1 MTKTKLN
8 KIDRQNLSAG
18 MNAVVWPFLLF
29 SPMGFRAGIAVSG
42 FCVLVTATVLF
53 IRNRKRYVGCDW
65 RSHLLTFVPGLA
77 YWTLATALHLI
88 FG

>member
-18 MNAVVWPFLLF
+18 MNAAIWPFLLF
-29 SPMGFRAGIAVSG
+29 SPMGFKTGIIASG
-42 FCVLVTATVLF
+42 GCVFLVAFLLF
-53 IRNRKRYVGCDW
+53 LYNRTRYVGCDW
-65 RSHLLTFVPGLA
+65 RSHLLTLAPGLA